1 MTTQPRQYL
10 TFEQAVS
17 IIKKNEFVHC
27 FTNPAGKLLGAEWS
41 RHLII
46 RELLKAGPRDIE
58 LAGDTAIRLGHGVA
72 FHTTPST
79 LFIETDEQ
87 ELKAFLM
94 AGV

>member
-1 MTTQPRQYL
+1 MTKPRQYL

-17 IIKKNEFVHC
+17 ILKKTEFVHA

-46 RELLKAGPRDIE
+46 REMLKAGPRDIE
-58 LAGDTAIRLGHGVA
+58 IAGDTAIRLGHGIA
-72 FHTTPST
+72 FHTMPTT
-79 LFIETDEQ
+79 LFVETDER
-87 ELKAFLM
+87 ELNAFLA

>member
-1 MTTQPRQYL
+1 MTPQPRQYL

-17 IIKKNEFVHC
+17 VIKKNEFVHC
-27 FTNPAGKLLGAEWS
+27 FTISAGKILGAEWS

-58 LAGDTAIRLGHGVA
+58 LAGDAAIRLGHAIA
-72 FHTTPST
+72 FHDGRTT